1 MSPKPNRV
9 NPAPAESSHAKKQN
23 IPFQFLPSELWQF
36 QTEHLIQRQ
45 TEPAVRVKQTLC
57 IS

>member
-45 TEPAVRVKQTLC
+45 TELK
-57 IS
+57 S